1 MSLQGT
7 LETIPLS
14 DVLSLLAATKK
25 TGELRVNGGDAEGR
39 LWLAGGEVVGG
50 AVPRAHTPVDAV
62 FELLRLTTGTFV
74 FDSEATAPK
83 PAPPVPVAALLADA
97 QARLDVWRS
106 IEAVVPSV
114 RCLVSLAPA
123 LERDEVKVSRQQWKE
138 LVAVAAGPDVQGVME
153 KLALGEFDASRT
165 VKELVDAGL
174 AQVAPA
180 PAPAEAEPAAAPS
193 PASDAKPEPAPK
205 AATPADPAGTA
216 AAPAPSRLVPP
227 SAGPGS
233 GVTPR
238 PSRPAL
244 VEASDPTPPRR
255 PGSTMPPRRPV
266 ADASASAPAAGG
278 PSSEPPRNV
287 PDQPVPARQPS
298 GSAATRPIAA
308 LPSRD
313 EAEDLVHQLAALST
327 HAAAPK
333 AAPPKPGATRDAA
346 PPQATAAGKAAPP
359 EAPAGEDEAGDRK
372 TEAGPSPSG
381 RPSEEEP
388 INRGMLLKFLSSVR
402 P

>member
-25 TGELRVNGGDAEGR
+25 TGELRVNGGAGEGR
-39 LWLAGGEVVGG
+39 VWLAGGEVVGS

-74 FDSEATAPK
+74 FDSDATAPK

-123 LERDEVKVSRQQWKE
+123 LERDEVTVSRQQWKE
-138 LVAVAAGPDVQGVME
+138 LVAVAGGPDVQGVME
-153 KLALGEFDASRT
+153 KLTLGEFDASRT

-180 PAPAEAEPAAAPS
+180 PARAE
-193 PASDAKPEPAPK
+193 PEPASVN
-205 AATPADPAGTA
+205 A
-216 AAPAPSRLVPP
+216 
-227 SAGPGS
+227 
-233 GVTPR
+233 PR
-238 PSRPAL
+238 PSRPAP
-244 VEASDPTPPRR
+244 VEPADPTAPPR
-255 PGSTMPPRRPV
+255 PGPPLPPRRPV
-266 ADASASAPAAGG
+266 SSVPAAARADGASSSVPPRTIPDRRMPAGQVNASAAK
-278 PSSEPPRNV
+278 
-287 PDQPVPARQPS
+287 
-298 GSAATRPIAA
+298 RPIAA

-327 HAAAPK
+327 HAASPK
-333 AAPPKPGATRDAA
+333 ASPAEPAPTAEAVPSPAGAT
-346 PPQATAAGKAAPP
+346 GKAAPP
-359 EAPAGEDEAGDRK
+359 EAPAGEDAAVDGK
-372 TEAGPSPSG
+372 TETGPSPS
-381 RPSEEEP
+381 RRLSEEEP